1 MERQNPEQHKTGTL
15 SGNLLRL
22 GERREIAIYLRG
34 GTAWVAEFKKGHG
47 EVYNP
52 SAWFSLY
59 GRALVHAQRRGEVNI
74 ISPIPGD
81 VVARIERLHL
91 RMEKQNL
98 APVIRRALAALVG
111 ELRGR
116 LVTEGRP
123 TWKATHPT
131 SRSTCKG

>member
-1 MERQNPEQHKTGTL
+1 MNANPERNGLL

-34 GTAWVAEFKKGHG
+34 GTAWVAEFEKGRG
-47 EVYNP
+47 EVFNVG
-52 SAWFSLY
+52 AWSSLY

-74 ISPIPGD
+74 ISPIPED

-91 RMEKQNL
+91 RMEKQNDV
-98 APVIRRALAALVG
+98 PVIRRTLAALVV

-116 LVTEGRP
+116 L
-123 TWKATHPT
+123 AT
-131 SRSTCKG
+131 